1 MGVEPMQIKAGSA
14 AVPMPGYDVHILRPD
29 GSECAPGEE
38 GAICLQ
44 LPLPPGALP
53 TLWADDDRYVASYL
67 SEHPGYYLSG
77 DGGYMDEDGYLFVMG
92 RTDDVI
98 NVAGHRLSTGAIEA
112 TATLMQRH
120 GVAGTGIAEI
130 LATSGVTRRSIYL
143 NFPGGKA
150 ELVAAATRSAGD
162 EMTTTLRDYVAQPDP
177 IGAFTRM
184 WSDVL
189 VSTDFEGGCPIVA
202 AASSRDESPEA
213 TSTAAEVFA
222 ERAQL
227 LAERLRGDGV
237 NRAAA
242 QSLSTMIG
250 ASVEVPSFFPEP
262 HARSSHSSRS
272 LITSTNSSRSTA
284 QLKNEVGA
292 GPIDRAKGLAEFVA

>member
-1 MGVEPMQIKAGSA
+1 MRV
-14 AVPMPGYDVHILRPD
+14 R
-29 GSECAPGEE
+29 
-38 GAICLQ
+38 
-44 LPLPPGALP
+44 
-53 TLWADDDRYVASYL
+53 DRLTS
-67 SEHPGYYLSG
+67 
-77 DGGYMDEDGYLFVMG
+77 
-92 RTDDVI
+92 
-98 NVAGHRLSTGAIEA
+98 A

-202 AASSRDESPEA
+202 AASGRDESPEA
-213 TSTAAEVFA
+213 ASTAAEVFA
-222 ERAQL
+222 EWAQL
-227 LAERLRGDGV
+227 LAKRLSAEGV
-237 NRAAA
+237 KPAAA
-242 QSLSTMIG
+242 QSLSTMIV
-250 ASVEVPSFFPEP
+250 ASVEGAVIVSRA
-262 HARSSHSSRS
+262 ARSTKPLEQVSRHLNE
-272 LITSTNSSRSTA
+272 LIAQYRPAQPRGRRRS
-284 QLKNEVGA
+284 N
-292 GPIDRAKGLAEFVA
+292 